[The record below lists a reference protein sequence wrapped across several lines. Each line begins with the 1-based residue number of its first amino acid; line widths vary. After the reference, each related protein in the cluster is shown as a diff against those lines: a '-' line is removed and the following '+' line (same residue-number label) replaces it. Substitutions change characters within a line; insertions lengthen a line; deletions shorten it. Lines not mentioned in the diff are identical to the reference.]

1 MKKRGL
7 SILTAAV
14 LAAGALAGCS
24 GQASAEA
31 VDLNSMSTEEILK
44 EAQKEGRVD
53 SVGMPDTWA
62 NWVETW
68 EDLKTV
74 YGLEHTDTDMSSAE
88 EISLFESEKK
98 KATKDIGDVG
108 QAFGPIAEEKGVT
121 LKYKTSYW
129 DSIPDWAKDDDG
141 D

>member
-74 YGLEHTDTDMSSAE
+74 YGLEHTDTDCPPRKRFPCLNLKRRKPQR
-88 EISLFESEKK
+88 IS
-98 KATKDIGDVG
+98 VM
-108 QAFGPIAEEKGVT
+108 
-121 LKYKTSYW
+121 W
-129 DSIPDWAKDDDG
+129 DMRSDR
-141 D
+141 

>member
-44 EAQKEGRVD
+44 EAQKAG
-53 SVGMPDTWA
+53 WIL
-62 NWVETW
+62 W
-68 EDLKTV
+68 ECLTP
-74 YGLEHTDTDMSSAE
+74 
-88 EISLFESEKK
+88 
-98 KATKDIGDVG
+98 
-108 QAFGPIAEEKGVT
+108 GPTG
-121 LKYKTSYW
+121 
-129 DSIPDWAKDDDG
+129 
-141 D
+141 